1 MTDQDLSTITEVQF
15 NNAINNGTITASDN
29 GSSISSLSSS
39 DSFLAVCFVGLFKQ
53 TANAPALLLCVINI
67 TVLAN
72 LLSVIAG
79 GAISNDPV
87 PGVTLTPIW

>member
-1 MTDQDLSTITEVQF
+1 MFVLWRCVLRQVRG
-15 NNAINNGTITASDN
+15 NNKIFVRSQ
-29 GSSISSLSSS
+29 GSPGFAAGRL
-39 DSFLAVCFVGLFKQ
+39 FLAVCFVGLFRQ

-87 PGVTLTPIW
+87 PGLTLTPIW